1 MADKM
6 THLKKAAIRQI
17 IGHLSDDEMALLET
31 AIINITGLQQFRP
44 PVVRT

>member
-1 MADKM
+1 MADKI

-17 IGHLSDDEMALLET
+17 IGHVSEDDMSTLEL

-44 PVVRT
+44 QS